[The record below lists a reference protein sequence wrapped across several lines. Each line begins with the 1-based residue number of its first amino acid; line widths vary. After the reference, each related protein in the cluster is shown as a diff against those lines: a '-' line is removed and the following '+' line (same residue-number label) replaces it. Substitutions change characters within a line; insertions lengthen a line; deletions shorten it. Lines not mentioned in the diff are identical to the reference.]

1 MIMSSVTPL
10 RSDAAMAL
18 SDGALP
24 NHARLPI
31 IAQSPCPVGRFE
43 PMADDSIKI
52 EFLHALRRSSDSA
65 RRMRIVRSMA
75 LPHARLQQFSELM
88 DGS

>member
-1 MIMSSVTPL
+1 MMSSVTPL

-31 IAQSPCPVGRFE
+31 IAQSPCTFRVLDGDDYA
-43 PMADDSIKI
+43 AD
-52 EFLHALRRSSDSA
+52 SDS
-65 RRMRIVRSMA
+65 RP
-75 LPHARLQQFSELM
+75 LP
-88 DGS
+88 